1 MRGRGEDAETEEME
15 RKTEGARK
23 VPFFS
28 MFRYASRADMALMA
42 VGTVAAMVNGMGD
55 PLMTVVFAA
64 VIECFGAGDNVLQ
77 RVSKVSTYTFFCR
90 ANINGVIVSL
100 VQLIMKLS

>member
-1 MRGRGEDAETEEME
+1 MDDEAMRGRGEDAEKGERE

-42 VGTVAAMVNGMGD
+42 GGTVAAMVNGMGD

-64 VIECFGAGDNVLQ
+64 VIDCFVAGDNVLQ
-77 RVSKVSTYTFFCR
+77 RVSKVSTYTFLR
-90 ANINGVIVSL
+90 VSL
-100 VQLIMKLS
+100 VQFIMKLP